1 MRSRSRAAAC
11 CAAASLSYS
20 ALAQSPPGFIAPQ
33 VVERAEAEFPEEAR
47 LSGQTGTVV
56 VRIVVGTDGR
66 VTSARVVQ
74 GAGHG
79 FDESALEAARK
90 LRFEPAT
97 RDGKPVA
104 AQLDYE
110 VHFEL
115 PEASPPLREAVR
127 PAAAAPE
134 PVFESDVEAERPLT
148 AASARTVRERDFL
161 LRPRM
166 TPEDILRAV
175 PGLVLAQHQGGGKAD
190 QIFLRG
196 FDADHGTDVSVN
208 LDGVP
213 VNMPSHAHGQG
224 YTDLHFLIPE
234 VIERIDVTKG
244 PYFVEHGDFD
254 TAGAVDLVTRDRF
267 PSSQVSATT
276 GLFPTLTGSRDDGT
290 SRRFLGYRVLGIA
303 SPLAGA
309 WADRQLLDGE
319 PRVMSHAGG
328 DGYSFRVR
336 PPATRMTRS
345 R

>member
-66 VTSARVVQ
+66 VISDRVVQ

-175 PGLVLAQHQGGGKAD
+175 PGLILAQHQGGGKAD
-190 QIFLRG
+190 QIFGRPRIG
-196 FDADHGTDVSVN
+196 CHRRVGGRRRIWVFQR
-208 LDGVP
+208 GVP
-213 VNMPSHAHGQG
+213 VFD
-224 YTDLHFLIPE
+224 DLAVPDPIH
-234 VIERIDVTKG
+234 IEANRRV
-244 PYFVEHGDFD
+244 
-254 TAGAVDLVTRDRF
+254 LLRF
-267 PSSQVSATT
+267 
-276 GLFPTLTGSRDDGT
+276 
-290 SRRFLGYRVLGIA
+290 VLGIGQ
-303 SPLAGA
+303 LARRDDERHVA
-309 WADRQLLDGE
+309 FSDHRHDLALNLRLDFPRLSILSREELLQRRKTVRCVRIVLNEILSKIFVRQFHMPRFQDLAEQIQDQHLARFQLL
-319 PRVMSHAGG
+319 V
-328 DGYSFRVR
+328 
-336 PPATRMTRS
+336 
-345 R
+345 